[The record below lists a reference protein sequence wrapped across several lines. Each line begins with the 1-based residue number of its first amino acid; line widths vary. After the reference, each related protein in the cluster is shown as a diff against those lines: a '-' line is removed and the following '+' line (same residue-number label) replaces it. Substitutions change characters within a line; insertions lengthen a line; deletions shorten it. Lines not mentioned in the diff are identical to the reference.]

1 MRLCDEIEE
10 YLEIVEAHG
19 AIVCPEQKALAKLV
33 RRAFEQEDIYVDTEQ
48 LARYM
53 SYQRYFPFEL
63 YPWEKFI
70 FTLHDCTYRRDCG
83 LPRWPALKSVIG
95 RGAGKNGYM
104 AFEAF
109 CLSSEA
115 NGIPDYNIEIYA
127 TAEKQAK
134 RSFMDVHRV
143 CERNRKLS
151 KFYDRNLEV
160 IRNYKTNSTITFNTS
175 RPDSKDGGR
184 PGIVMFDEYHKY
196 DNRELINVAIG
207 GLGKTKHPRET
218 WMSSNGYT
226 RGAVFDS
233 TLEDLEAILSG
244 EMPDNGTLPFIC
256 RLSDEKEIHDPK
268 NWEKANPTL
277 HYAGKSDYADT
288 LFAEMMREYNE
299 YKCDPIAGRDFAV
312 KRCGITM
319 GNIETEVTSWENN
332 TACSRSIGDI
342 TGKYCVMGIDYASTQ
357 DFLSAGY
364 MFLVNSEI
372 RWLTHT
378 WVCKHSQDLPRIKYP
393 LEDAA
398 LRGELTI
405 VDDIEIHPELPAAWL
420 LEVREKYRL
429 NVLGGAI
436 DHFRHTLLAKALKEI
451 GYIPEHREGGEIVG
465 NLKLIRPSDIAQIA
479 PALCLEFGRKSIAW
493 GEDNHTMQW
502 FTNNVKKVTDSR
514 GNIGFEKIEPKS
526 RKTDG
531 FMALAAARTQLYR
544 LEPYDR
550 SSSLTPA
557 SFGVWTY

>member
-1 MRLCDEIEE
+1 MKLCDELEE
-10 YLEIVEAHG
+10 YLDIVECPA
-19 AIVCPEQKALAKLV
+19 AIVCPEQKELAKLV
-33 RRAFEQEDIYVDTEQ
+33 RRAFETEDIYVDEKQ

-53 SYQRYFPFEL
+53 SYQRYFPFDL
-63 YPWEKFI
+63 YGWEKFI
-70 FTLHDCTYRRDCG
+70 FTLHCCTYRLKSG
-83 LPRWPALKSVIG
+83 LPRWPALKGVLG

-115 NGIPDYNIEIYA
+115 NGISDYNIEIYA

-134 RSFMDVHRV
+134 RSFMDIHRV
-143 CERNRKLS
+143 CEQNPKLS
-151 KFYDRNLEV
+151 KFYDWNLEI
-160 IRNYKTNSTITFNTS
+160 IRNYKTNSSITYNTS

-184 PGIVMFDEYHKY
+184 PGAVMFDEYHKY
-196 DNRELINVAIG
+196 ENRELINVAIG

-233 TLEDLEAILSG
+233 TTADLEDILCG
-244 EMPDNGTLPFIC
+244 KLPDNGTLPFVC
-256 RLSDEKEIHDPK
+256 RLSDIKKIGDSK
-268 NWEKANPTL
+268 YWEEAIPTL
-277 HYAGKSDYADT
+277 HYVGKSDYADT
-288 LFAEMMREYNE
+288 LFEEMKREYNE
-299 YKCDPIAGRDFAV
+299 YKRDPIAGRDFPV
-312 KRCGITM
+312 KRCGITQ
-319 GNIETEVTSWENN
+319 GNVETEVTSWENN
-332 TACSRSIGDI
+332 TACSRDIGNI
-342 TGKYCVMGIDYASTQ
+342 TGKYCVMGTDYASTQ

-364 MFLVNSEI
+364 LFLIGGEI
-372 RWLTHT
+372 RWLSHT

-393 LEDAA
+393 IEEAV

-420 LEVREKYRL
+420 LEIREKYRL

-436 DHFRHTLLAKALKEI
+436 DHFRHTLLAKSLKEI
-451 GYIPEHREGGEIVG
+451 GYIPEHRENGEIVG
-465 NLKLIRPSDIAQIA
+465 NLKLTRPSDIAQIA
-479 PALCLEFGRKSIAW
+479 PALCLEFSRKSIAW
-493 GEDNHTMQW
+493 GKDNHTMQW
-502 FTNNVKKVTDSR
+502 FTNNVKKVVDSR

-550 SSSLTPA
+550 DSDVSIA
-557 SFGVWTY
+557 DFGVWTY